1 MATKE
6 GGSLLGKADSTLA
19 SMSYREAMADVSPD
33 LKSVYQDEVANQAL
47 FEKGIKDHFDGL
59 HVKNTKLSDELDEL
73 LNTTVGEASNEENQT
88 MYYNTINGLRD
99 RLKNTPSTKEGDLE
113 RAKIK
118 SEMSRLK
125 ENAASM
131 DNTLI
136 DLQTKVLNK
145 DYNPDATGGP
155 TLEFLKSIAGGKAKK
170 EIIKGRI
177 MYSLPGTDE
186 KISEKD
192 LQSMVASN
200 DPKLN
205 EEFNK
210 VTVSAGDRGKQ
221 AGAVWENEREG
232 YVTDYMNS
240 FTTKTG
246 FGNHIHKRQGNLKY
260 TYAQYLSGKG
270 DGTENMKIWN
280 TLKELGVNVPEDK
293 NDDGKITEADFASK
307 ENGIALIESLTQI
320 NNGSFDFGI
329 AKQAAAEFY
338 VDNEAKREFND
349 SVALRNKQ
357 EGRLG
362 FAEQMKLR
370 SQQLDEAKFST
381 SQKEKQQTQTDV
393 QNTVYSIENEFSAGD
408 NIVGTGAR
416 QAQFMPSKVERDEG
430 GDVVTDAFGQPKM
443 TKSYWSLLDNGVPK
457 GASIYGDYDSPEAL
471 DEIIKFVTKTAGKYR
486 NYKINA
492 SHVPT
497 KKEYAEFVKKFPEL
511 KPNQV
516 IYYQGKGEWL
526 PTKK

>member
-320 NNGSFDFGI
+320 NSGSFDFGI

-338 VDNEAKREFND
+338 TDNEAKREFDNGKSLRPPAPGSETD
-349 SVALRNKQ
+349 EDKNKFGLNLKKNYYTIQTSEGASYIDGQTISDTVETFKSVQDK
-357 EGRLG
+357 GSG
-362 FAEQMKLR
+362 IFTGYDKVPHKLTNGKWFTWD
-370 SQQLDEAKFST
+370 DEAEDFT
-381 SQKEKQQTQTDV
+381 KEDNAQSIFTALGWDNNQQIMGYLSPRLDV
-393 QNTVYSIENEFSAGD
+393 NND
-408 NIVGTGAR
+408 GTPDG
-416 QAQFMPSKVERDEG
+416 PV
-430 GDVVTDAFGQPKM
+430 
-443 TKSYWSLLDNGVPK
+443 SLDFLNK
-457 GASIYGDYDSPEAL
+457 KYYDL
-471 DEIIKFVTKTAGKYR
+471 ID
-486 NYKINA
+486 
-492 SHVPT
+492 
-497 KKEYAEFVKKFPEL
+497 KKD
-511 KPNQV
+511 Q
-516 IYYQGKGEWL
+516 
-526 PTKK
+526 

>member
-1 MATKE
+1 MATKG

-320 NNGSFDFGI
+320 NSGSFDFGI

-338 VDNEAKREFND
+338 TDNEAKREFDNGKSLRPPAPGSKTD
-349 SVALRNKQ
+349 EDKNKFGLNLKKNYYTIQTSEGASYIDGQTISNSVETFKSVQ
-357 EGRLG
+357 DKGSG
-362 FAEQMKLR
+362 IFTGYDKVSHKLTNGKWFTWD
-370 SQQLDEAKFST
+370 DEAEDFT
-381 SQKEKQQTQTDV
+381 KEDNAQSIFTALGWDNNQQIMGYLSPRLDV
-393 QNTVYSIENEFSAGD
+393 NND
-408 NIVGTGAR
+408 GTPDG
-416 QAQFMPSKVERDEG
+416 PV
-430 GDVVTDAFGQPKM
+430 
-443 TKSYWSLLDNGVPK
+443 SLDFLNK
-457 GASIYGDYDSPEAL
+457 KYYDL
-471 DEIIKFVTKTAGKYR
+471 ID
-486 NYKINA
+486 
-492 SHVPT
+492 
-497 KKEYAEFVKKFPEL
+497 KKD
-511 KPNQV
+511 Q
-516 IYYQGKGEWL
+516 
-526 PTKK
+526 

>member
-1 MATKE
+1 MATKG

-99 RLKNTPSTKEGDLE
+99 RLTKTKPTKEGDLE
-113 RAKIK
+113 RAKIRA
-118 SEMSRLK
+118 EMSRLK
-125 ENAASM
+125 ENSASH

-205 EEFNK
+205 GEFNK
-210 VTVSAGDRGKQ
+210 VTASAGDRGKQ

-320 NNGSFDFGI
+320 NSGSFDFGI

-338 VDNEAKREFND
+338 TDNEAKREFDNGKSLRPPAPGSETD
-349 SVALRNKQ
+349 EDKNKFGLNLKKNYYTIQTSEGASYIDGQTISDTVETFKSVQDK
-357 EGRLG
+357 GSG
-362 FAEQMKLR
+362 IFTGYDKVSHKLTNGKWFTWD
-370 SQQLDEAKFST
+370 DEAEDFT
-381 SQKEKQQTQTDV
+381 KEDNAQSIFTALGWDNNQQIMGYLSPRLDV
-393 QNTVYSIENEFSAGD
+393 NND
-408 NIVGTGAR
+408 GTPDG
-416 QAQFMPSKVERDEG
+416 PV
-430 GDVVTDAFGQPKM
+430 
-443 TKSYWSLLDNGVPK
+443 SLDFLNK
-457 GASIYGDYDSPEAL
+457 KYYDL
-471 DEIIKFVTKTAGKYR
+471 ID
-486 NYKINA
+486 
-492 SHVPT
+492 
-497 KKEYAEFVKKFPEL
+497 KKD
-511 KPNQV
+511 Q
-516 IYYQGKGEWL
+516 
-526 PTKK
+526 

>member
-1 MATKE
+1 MA
-6 GGSLLGKADSTLA
+6 SLLGKADSTLA
-19 SMSYREAMADVSPD
+19 AMSYKEAMADVGPD
-33 LKSVYQDEVANQAL
+33 LKSVYQDEVTNQAL

-125 ENAASM
+125 ENSASM

-136 DLQTKVLNK
+136 DLKTKVLNK
-145 DYNPDATGGP
+145 DYNSDATGGP
-155 TLEFLKSIAGGKAKK
+155 TLEFLKSIAGGTAKK

-210 VTVSAGDRGKQ
+210 VTVSAGARGKQ

-246 FGNHIHKRQGNLKY
+246 FGNHIHERQGNLKY

-280 TLKELGVNVPEDK
+280 TLKNLGVDVPEDK
-293 NDDGKITEADFASK
+293 NNDSKITEADFASK

-320 NNGSFDFGI
+320 NSGSFDFGI

-338 VDNEAKREFND
+338 TDNEAKREFDN
-349 SVALRNKQ
+349 SVTARDNKEGKLTFDQNIKLRN
-357 EGRLG
+357 
-362 FAEQMKLR
+362 
-370 SQQLDEAKFST
+370 QQLDEQTRLDKLN
-381 SQKEKQQTQTDV
+381 KEQQVEVDT
-393 QNTVYSIENEFSAGD
+393 QNTVYSIENEFSAGETTIGPGSRYAQKSEETTVEND
-408 NIVGTGAR
+408 DGTTTTIPASWTFFVNG
-416 QAQFMPSKVERDEG
+416 KVEKTIKTNDP
-430 GDVVTDAFGQPKM
+430 DV
-443 TKSYWSLLDNGVPK
+443 
-457 GASIYGDYDSPEAL
+457 L
-471 DEIIKFVTKTAGKYR
+471 DEITKHITDTAGKYGTFQVGVSE
-486 NYKINA
+486 KEI
-492 SHVPT
+492 T
-497 KKEYAEFVKKFPEL
+497 KDGVTTKYVYAGNGRWSPKK
-511 KPNQV
+511 
-516 IYYQGKGEWL
+516 
-526 PTKK
+526 